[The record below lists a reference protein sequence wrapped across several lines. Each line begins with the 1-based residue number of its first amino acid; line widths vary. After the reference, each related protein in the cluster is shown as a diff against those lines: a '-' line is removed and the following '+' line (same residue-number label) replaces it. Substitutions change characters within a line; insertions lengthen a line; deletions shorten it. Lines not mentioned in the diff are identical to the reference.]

1 MRVDSN
7 IYISKNDAIQLHDI
21 INSKIRDNLDLVNT
35 NGFFDSTF
43 NVGLYDVSL
52 KLKSQE
58 YIEQSLRSAIKRIEK
73 KDFEFKK
80 NENAIPTII
89 HVTADFAPT
98 KDVTPL
104 KNTSL
109 SFTYFCEDK
118 ELEEVKK
125 LFLLQFLGIAKSNL
139 ISNNK
144 DLYFI
149 ENDEHACSKMKK
161 DEFVDAVH
169 SIFSKCDFK
178 LEYTDSSFVFLL
190 KIGESVLIDIQ
201 YKGVVNISRA
211 EIKEIVDSA
220 VSHIFYNYDIFDD
233 FRC

>member
-1 MRVDSN
+1 MRIKSN
-7 IYISKNDAIQLHDI
+7 IYFSKKDAIQLHDI
-21 INSKIRDNLDLVNT
+21 INNKIRDNLDLVN
-35 NGFFDSTF
+35 NDGFFDSTF
-43 NVGLYDVSL
+43 NVGLYDISL

-58 YIEQSLRSAIKRIEK
+58 YIEQSLRAAIKRIEK

-98 KDVTPL
+98 KDLTPL

-109 SFTYFCEDK
+109 SFRYFCEDN
-118 ELEEVKK
+118 EQEEVKK

-149 ENDEHACSKMKK
+149 ENDEQACSQMKK
-161 DEFVDAVH
+161 NDFIDAVH
-169 SIFSKCDFK
+169 RIFSKCDFK

-190 KIGESVLIDIQ
+190 KVDGNVITDIQ
-201 YKGVVNISRA
+201 YKGFCAISPS
-211 EIKEIVDSA
+211 EIKRIVYRSF
-220 VSHIFYNYDIFDD
+220 VHIFYNYDIFDD
-233 FRC
+233 FRY